1 MKFIIR
7 IIITGAVAMVL
18 AKIIPGITI
27 DDFWTSIILAFVL
40 AILNAL
46 VKPLLILFTLPIT
59 IVTLGLFLFVIN
71 ALIILLAGKFVD
83 GFEVAGFWSALIF
96 GLLLSFITSLMFR
109 EKKESVD

>member
-7 IIITGAVAMVL
+7 IILTGAVAMVL

-27 DDFWTSIILAFVL
+27 DDFWTSIIVAFVL

-71 ALIILLAGKFVD
+71 ALIILLAGEFIK
-83 GFEVAGFWSALIF
+83 GFEVEGFWSALFF

-109 EKKESVD
+109 EK